1 MSAPPPPDDAL
12 RRLHERIA
20 RGLGHDLRTPL
31 GTIVNCASLLDG
43 GDAPDAATVRDAAAR
58 IRRQASALA
67 DASQLLADA
76 LRIAAQPP
84 ALRSGAPLTLLRAL
98 AEEIGAGVRLR
109 EAPAGAAAV
118 PAALALDARR
128 VGYAWRTFLA
138 IERTARATL
147 PAEAEVRVA
156 RSAADASIELG
167 FDGALAAAP
176 AWVAPPDWARSAESR
191 LAPLAR
197 LTLEV
202 GGDLLAATGG
212 TLEVAGA
219 PGRGSALRL
228 RLPIAAAPPAELA
241 E

>member
-43 GDAPDAATVRDAAAR
+43 GAAPDAATVRDAAAR
-58 IRRQASALA
+58 IRRQAGALA
-67 DASQLLADA
+67 DATQLLADA
-76 LRIAAQPP
+76 LRIAALPP
-84 ALRSGAPLTLLRAL
+84 ELRSGAPLPLLRAL
-98 AEEIGAGVRLR
+98 AEEIGAGVKLR
-109 EAPAGAAAV
+109 EV
-118 PAALALDARR
+118 PAAAAPASLALDTRR
-128 VGYAWRTFLA
+128 VGYAWRAFLA
-138 IERTARATL
+138 IERTARAPL

-156 RSAADASIELG
+156 RAADGDSIELG
-167 FDGALAAAP
+167 FDRELAAAP
-176 AWVAPPDWARSAESR
+176 DWIAPSGWASAGEAR

-228 RLPIAAAPPAELA
+228 RLPIGAAPPPEPAE
-241 E
+241 